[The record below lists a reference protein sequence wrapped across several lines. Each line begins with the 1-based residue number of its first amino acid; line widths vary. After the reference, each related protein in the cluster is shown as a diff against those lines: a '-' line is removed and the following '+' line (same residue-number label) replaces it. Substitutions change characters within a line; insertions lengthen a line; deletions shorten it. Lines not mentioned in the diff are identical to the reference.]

1 MAFLIRPPGQV
12 KKAKAKL
19 KPKSK
24 NAQEILNRLQGFLN
38 QNTSE
43 PVEILCSFWEDQRNA
58 ITYKELR
65 EVVQSGM
72 LTQKQFEDWQQ
83 DYSVLVEKKMAG
95 VWMSAM
101 AAGVAGQPMFDSL
114 SFSINT
120 QDPGIVSWIK
130 DRGAEFVTS
139 CTAEQKKA
147 IQSLLVKKITDQHT
161 VDELARFIRPCIGLT
176 DGDTKAALKLYD
188 TVKAT
193 LQTNHPRMKPE
204 NIRKKALDA
213 TQKYAE
219 QKHRQR
225 AFTIAQT
232 ELEFAYN
239 RGADQ
244 GVRQAQSQGLIGKTI
259 KRWITSG
266 DDSVCS
272 ICAAL
277 DGTEIEMDDNFDF
290 KGRLLFAGQKMLPP
304 AHPRCACAVEYIE
317 IEPPVFQPEN
327 MTEIETEVDAEEQ
340 KEFSSGEEAEGYFG
354 KRPDRSLRRSDR
366 EEYDRQLDYFKT
378 QSPYGKWSQQTT
390 SQEEASIEGIVS
402 ITNPVKATG
411 GTEEETD
418 DELRERIMEANEQ
431 MDDSY
436 IGNESDYKRWAESV
450 AGIGTAIV
458 VPEWN
463 GPETVKIIV
472 LDGNGEAANE
482 TLQKAVYNYIMSPE
496 SPLDRLAPPNTILT
510 VSAPELVEIDYTI
523 KSIELEDGYSQEEV
537 LKDFKAGLAKYY
549 KTVNSEGEV
558 KYNWVHS
565 VLTNTPGVDDF
576 EELLMNGG
584 ISNIKIKLDQYPSTK
599 SVMVKEGS

>member
-213 TQKYAE
+213 AQKYAE

-232 ELEFAYN
+232 ELE
-239 RGADQ
+239 
-244 GVRQAQSQGLIGKTI
+244 
-259 KRWITSG
+259 
-266 DDSVCS
+266 
-272 ICAAL
+272 
-277 DGTEIEMDDNFDF
+277 
-290 KGRLLFAGQKMLPP
+290 
-304 AHPRCACAVEYIE
+304 
-317 IEPPVFQPEN
+317 
-327 MTEIETEVDAEEQ
+327 
-340 KEFSSGEEAEGYFG
+340 
-354 KRPDRSLRRSDR
+354 LR
-366 EEYDRQLDYFKT
+366 T
-378 QSPYGKWSQQTT
+378 
-390 SQEEASIEGIVS
+390 
-402 ITNPVKATG
+402 
-411 GTEEETD
+411 TEE
-418 DELRERIMEANEQ
+418 
-431 MDDSY
+431 
-436 IGNESDYKRWAESV
+436 
-450 AGIGTAIV
+450 
-458 VPEWN
+458 P
-463 GPETVKIIV
+463 
-472 LDGNGEAANE
+472 
-482 TLQKAVYNYIMSPE
+482 
-496 SPLDRLAPPNTILT
+496 
-510 VSAPELVEIDYTI
+510 
-523 KSIELEDGYSQEEV
+523 
-537 LKDFKAGLAKYY
+537 
-549 KTVNSEGEV
+549 
-558 KYNWVHS
+558 
-565 VLTNTPGVDDF
+565 
-576 EELLMNGG
+576 
-584 ISNIKIKLDQYPSTK
+584 TK
-599 SVMVKEGS
+599 E

>member
-213 TQKYAE
+213 AQKYAE

-304 AHPRCACAVEYIE
+304 AHPRCASAISKFDLPEDIKVFRTCENDVLEKLQTKIGSTFHDDGFVSTSVVREKQASGNIFMEISVPKGQGVGAWVNPLSGKPEEYEFLLNRGTDFLVTDIGQDGADT
-317 IEPPVFQPEN
+317 IIRMKV
-327 MTEIETEVDAEEQ
+327 TGRTETE
-340 KEFSSGEEAEGYFG
+340 
-354 KRPDRSLRRSDR
+354 
-366 EEYDRQLDYFKT
+366 
-378 QSPYGKWSQQTT
+378 WSY
-390 SQEEASIEGIVS
+390 
-402 ITNPVKATG
+402 AT
-411 GTEEETD
+411 
-418 DELRERIMEANEQ
+418 
-431 MDDSY
+431 
-436 IGNESDYKRWAESV
+436 K
-450 AGIGTAIV
+450 
-458 VPEWN
+458 
-463 GPETVKIIV
+463 
-472 LDGNGEAANE
+472 
-482 TLQKAVYNYIMSPE
+482 
-496 SPLDRLAPPNTILT
+496 
-510 VSAPELVEIDYTI
+510 
-523 KSIELEDGYSQEEV
+523 EEV
-537 LKDFKAGLAKYY
+537 IEQWKRRGVYSEESAK
-549 KTVNSEGEV
+549 
-558 KYNWVHS
+558 
-565 VLTNTPGVDDF
+565 
-576 EELLMNGG
+576 LL
-584 ISNIKIKLDQYPSTK
+584 
-599 SVMVKEGS
+599 

>member
-213 TQKYAE
+213 AQKYAE

-317 IEPPVFQPEN
+317 IEPPLFQPEN
-327 MTEIETEVDAEEQ
+327 MTEIETEVNAEEQ
-340 KEFSSGEEAEGYFG
+340 KEFSSGEEAEEYFG

-390 SQEEASIEGIVS
+390 SQEEASI
-402 ITNPVKATG
+402 TN
-411 GTEEETD
+411 
-418 DELRERIMEANEQ
+418 
-431 MDDSY
+431 Y
-436 IGNESDYKRWAESV
+436 C
-450 AGIGTAIV
+450 
-458 VPEWN
+458 
-463 GPETVKIIV
+463 GP
-472 LDGNGEAANE
+472 
-482 TLQKAVYNYIMSPE
+482 
-496 SPLDRLAPPNTILT
+496 DR
-510 VSAPELVEIDYTI
+510 
-523 KSIELEDGYSQEEV
+523 
-537 LKDFKAGLAKYY
+537 
-549 KTVNSEGEV
+549 
-558 KYNWVHS
+558 
-565 VLTNTPGVDDF
+565 
-576 EELLMNGG
+576 
-584 ISNIKIKLDQYPSTK
+584 K
-599 SVMVKEGS
+599 SVV

>member
-213 TQKYAE
+213 AQKYAE

-317 IEPPVFQPEN
+317 VEPPVFRPEN
-327 MTEIETEVDAEEQ
+327 MTEIETEAGLEEL
-340 KEFSSGEEAEGYFG
+340 KEFSSGEAAEEYFG
-354 KRPDRSLRRSDR
+354 KRPDRSLRRSNR

-390 SQEEASIEGIVS
+390 LQEEASITNYCGPDYSAINGLLRREMTENQVKLWDDLGNRKTSEMISDISSAISKFDLPEDIKVFRTCENDVLEKLQTKIGSTFHDDGFVS
-402 ITNPVKATG
+402 TSVVREKQASGNIFMEISVPKGQGVGAWVNPLSGKPEEYEFLLNRGTDFLVTDIGQDGADTIIRMKVTGRTETEWSYAT
-411 GTEEETD
+411 
-418 DELRERIMEANEQ
+418 
-431 MDDSY
+431 
-436 IGNESDYKRWAESV
+436 K
-450 AGIGTAIV
+450 
-458 VPEWN
+458 
-463 GPETVKIIV
+463 
-472 LDGNGEAANE
+472 
-482 TLQKAVYNYIMSPE
+482 
-496 SPLDRLAPPNTILT
+496 
-510 VSAPELVEIDYTI
+510 
-523 KSIELEDGYSQEEV
+523 EEV
-537 LKDFKAGLAKYY
+537 IEQWKRRGVYSEESAK
-549 KTVNSEGEV
+549 
-558 KYNWVHS
+558 
-565 VLTNTPGVDDF
+565 
-576 EELLMNGG
+576 LL
-584 ISNIKIKLDQYPSTK
+584 
-599 SVMVKEGS
+599 

>member
-213 TQKYAE
+213 AQKYAE

-259 KRWITSG
+259 KR
-266 DDSVCS
+266 
-272 ICAAL
+272 
-277 DGTEIEMDDNFDF
+277 
-290 KGRLLFAGQKMLPP
+290 
-304 AHPRCACAVEYIE
+304 
-317 IEPPVFQPEN
+317 
-327 MTEIETEVDAEEQ
+327 
-340 KEFSSGEEAEGYFG
+340 
-354 KRPDRSLRRSDR
+354 
-366 EEYDRQLDYFKT
+366 
-378 QSPYGKWSQQTT
+378 
-390 SQEEASIEGIVS
+390 SQEEASITNYCGPDYSAINGLLRREMTENQVKLWDDLGNRKISEMISDISSAISKFDLPEDIKVFRTCENDVLEKLQTKIGSTFHDDGFVS
-402 ITNPVKATG
+402 TSVVREKQASGNIFMEISVPKGQGVGAWVNPLSGKPEEYEFLLNRGTDFLVTDIGQDGADTIIRMKVTGRTETEWSYAT
-411 GTEEETD
+411 
-418 DELRERIMEANEQ
+418 
-431 MDDSY
+431 
-436 IGNESDYKRWAESV
+436 K
-450 AGIGTAIV
+450 
-458 VPEWN
+458 
-463 GPETVKIIV
+463 
-472 LDGNGEAANE
+472 
-482 TLQKAVYNYIMSPE
+482 
-496 SPLDRLAPPNTILT
+496 
-510 VSAPELVEIDYTI
+510 
-523 KSIELEDGYSQEEV
+523 EEV
-537 LKDFKAGLAKYY
+537 IEQWKRRGVYSEESAK
-549 KTVNSEGEV
+549 
-558 KYNWVHS
+558 
-565 VLTNTPGVDDF
+565 
-576 EELLMNGG
+576 LL
-584 ISNIKIKLDQYPSTK
+584 
-599 SVMVKEGS
+599 

>member
-24 NAQEILNRLQGFLN
+24 NAQDILNRMQGFLQ

-43 PVEILCSFWEDQRNA
+43 PVEILCSFWEDQKNA
-58 ITYKELR
+58 VTYKELR

-83 DYSVLVEKKMAG
+83 DYSVLVEQKLAG
-95 VWMSAM
+95 VWQSAM

-120 QDPGIVSWIK
+120 QDPGIASWIK

-147 IQSLLVKKITDQHT
+147 IQSLLAKKITDQHT

-176 DGDTKAALKLYD
+176 DSDTKAVLKLYD
-188 TVKAT
+188 SAKAT

-204 NIRKKALDA
+204 NIRKKALDTA
-213 TQKYAE
+213 QKYAE
-219 QKHRQR
+219 KKHRQR

-266 DDSVCS
+266 DDAVCS
-272 ICAAL
+272 VCAAL

-317 IEPPVFQPEN
+317 VEPPVFQPEN
-327 MTEIETEVDAEEQ
+327 ITETEIEVATENEVDKRRKVKMKKFSDMIQ
-340 KEFSSGEEAEGYFG
+340 KSGDQTESKARESPEKKVKKRMFKITKRDDEKMLAFG
-354 KRPDRSLRRSDR
+354 WANVSIRSDGELIEDWQEDIVEPEDLEQAAYEFVQLYR
-366 EEYDRQLDYFKT
+366 EGGEMHERGGVATLVESVVFTEEKQRAMGIPEGTLPVGWWIGFKVLDADVWEKVKDGTYSMF
-378 QSPYGKWSQQTT
+378 
-390 SQEEASIEGIVS
+390 SIEGE
-402 ITNPVKATG
+402 A
-411 GTEEETD
+411 
-418 DELRERIMEANEQ
+418 ER
-431 MDDSY
+431 
-436 IGNESDYKRWAESV
+436 V
-450 AGIGTAIV
+450 
-458 VPEWN
+458 
-463 GPETVKIIV
+463 
-472 LDGNGEAANE
+472 
-482 TLQKAVYNYIMSPE
+482 
-496 SPLDRLAPPNTILT
+496 
-510 VSAPELVEIDYTI
+510 
-523 KSIELEDGYSQEEV
+523 
-537 LKDFKAGLAKYY
+537 
-549 KTVNSEGEV
+549 EV
-558 KYNWVHS
+558 K
-565 VLTNTPGVDDF
+565 D
-576 EELLMNGG
+576 
-584 ISNIKIKLDQYPSTK
+584 
-599 SVMVKEGS
+599 EGAD

>member
-83 DYSVLVEKKMAG
+83 DYSVLVEKKMVG

-213 TQKYAE
+213 AQKYAE

-244 GVRQAQSQGLIGKTI
+244 GVRQAQSQGLLGKTI

-317 IEPPVFQPEN
+317 VEPPMFVPE
-327 MTEIETEVDAEEQ
+327 ESAVQDWETQIRQQQAEYEAKFEGQKLDKEAYLEAAAGIAEVGYEATAEQ
-340 KEFSSGEEAEGYFG
+340 VIDMVNSVNTY
-354 KRPDRSLRRSDR
+354 
-366 EEYDRQLDYFKT
+366 
-378 QSPYGKWSQQTT
+378 
-390 SQEEASIEGIVS
+390 
-402 ITNPVKATG
+402 TG
-411 GTEEETD
+411 GDFTDILAAQQNFKGRFANYSGIMSETQKAKALQD
-418 DELRERIMEANEQ
+418 VKNISQFLEYSPTYEGSVYRGLGFDVGGP
-431 MDDSY
+431 MDDGGYDSFRKLY
-436 IGNESDYKRWAESV
+436 QKGKVIESIS
-450 AGIGTAIV
+450 GI
-458 VPEWN
+458 
-463 GPETVKIIV
+463 
-472 LDGNGEAANE
+472 
-482 TLQKAVYNYIMSPE
+482 Q
-496 SPLDRLAPPNTILT
+496 R
-510 VSAPELVEIDYTI
+510 
-523 KSIELEDGYSQEEV
+523 
-537 LKDFKAGLAKYY
+537 
-549 KTVNSEGEV
+549 
-558 KYNWVHS
+558 
-565 VLTNTPGVDDF
+565 
-576 EELLMNGG
+576 
-584 ISNIKIKLDQYPSTK
+584 
-599 SVMVKEGS
+599 